1 MNKYYCVVCD
11 HGFPFPSAYERH
23 LKTER
28 HKSRVCPIN
37 TKASNMPPNTL
48 QNKLDD
54 DNQSSIDGKHLC
66 RLEFFIKYFDTGTI
80 ENIIESPEGKKKLTI
95 HLH

>member
-1 MNKYYCVVCD
+1 
-11 HGFPFPSAYERH
+11 
-23 LKTER
+23 
-28 HKSRVCPIN
+28 
-37 TKASNMPPNTL
+37 MPPNTL

-66 RLEFFIKYFDTGTI
+66 RFEFFIKYFDTGTI